1 MIQLF
6 ELNNINNSPASFNQE
21 KLEWINQ
28 SHIKTSEVEVLV
40 SNLKWHLDQLNIEIN
55 NGPNINEVV
64 DALRDRSKS
73 LVDMAQSCTMFYNDF
88 KEFDS
93 IQADKVFTKESK
105 LVLVDLLTNLND
117 VRSWTAANIHSV
129 NKGISESRNI
139 GFGKVGQPFRLAIS
153 GDGKAGSV
161 DISAQL
167 VGKEK
172 TLLRIKMAIDYI
184 DNINS

>member
-1 MIQLF
+1 
-6 ELNNINNSPASFNQE
+6 
-21 KLEWINQ
+21 
-28 SHIKTSEVEVLV
+28 
-40 SNLKWHLDQLNIEIN
+40 
-55 NGPNINEVV
+55 
-64 DALRDRSKS
+64 
-73 LVDMAQSCTMFYNDF
+73 MFYNDF

-117 VRSWTAANIHSV
+117 LRSWTAENIHSV
-129 NKGISESRNI
+129 NKAICESRDI

-153 GDGKAGSV
+153 GNGNAGSV

-172 TLLRIKMAIDYI
+172 TLLRIKMAVDYI

>member
-1 MIQLF
+1 
-6 ELNNINNSPASFNQE
+6 
-21 KLEWINQ
+21 
-28 SHIKTSEVEVLV
+28 
-40 SNLKWHLDQLNIEIN
+40 
-55 NGPNINEVV
+55 
-64 DALRDRSKS
+64 
-73 LVDMAQSCTMFYNDF
+73 MFYNDF

-93 IQADKVFTKESK
+93 IQANKVFTKESK
-105 LVLVDLLTNLND
+105 LVLVDLLTNLNNI
-117 VRSWTAANIHSV
+117 RSWTAENIHSV
-129 NKGISESRNI
+129 NKGICESRSI

-184 DNINS
+184 DNINSYF